1 MPTRLCWQGDHCRT
15 GIELGTMSSDIL
27 VINSGSSSIKFGLYG
42 GDAGALSNLGH
53 GRIVGIGTAPKL
65 QAYDRNNALISD
77 EQLKP
82 GSDHEQSMSAL
93 LDWGLTSGAAGK
105 FGAIGHRVLHGGS
118 AYEAPVMVND
128 EVLNHLE
135 SFDPLGPL
143 HQPHN
148 LLGIRILA
156 GLLPNIPQV
165 ACFDTAFHCTLPKVA
180 RQFGLPAELYDQGVK
195 RYGFHGLS
203 YEYMS
208 ECLPDIVGKDIAH
221 GRVIVAHLGN
231 GSSMCAM
238 QNGRS
243 VATTM
248 GFTALD
254 GLPMGTRCG
263 DLDAGVILYLLQHC
277 HMSSND
283 ISELLY
289 QKSGLLGIS
298 GVSSDMQELL
308 ASDTDGARQAIDFYV
323 YRINR
328 EIGAMSAVMGGLDAL
343 VFTAGIGE
351 NCAPVRRRICEL
363 ADWAGIKLDTQAN
376 ADNALCIS
384 ATDSSLPVWVVP
396 TQEELMIARHTQRL
410 LA

>member
-1 MPTRLCWQGDHCRT
+1 
-15 GIELGTMSSDIL
+15 MSSDIL

-42 GDAGALSNLGH
+42 GGAGKLKNLGH

-65 QAYDRNNALISD
+65 QAFDQNNALISD

-93 LDWGLTSGAAGK
+93 LDWGLNSGAARK

-118 AYEAPVMVND
+118 VYEGPVRVDD
-128 EVLNHLE
+128 EVFRQLE
-135 SFDPLGPL
+135 ELDPLGPL

-148 LLGIRILA
+148 LLGIKILA
-156 GLLPNIPQV
+156 GLLPEIPQV

-180 RQFGLPAELYDQGVK
+180 RQFGLPADLYDQGIK

-208 ECLPDIVGKDIAH
+208 ECLPDIVGKDIAR

-231 GSSMCAM
+231 GASMCAM

-277 HMSSND
+277 HMSSDD

-289 QKSGLLGIS
+289 QRSGLLGLS

-308 ASDTDGARQAIDFYV
+308 ASDADTARQAIDFYV

-328 EIGAMSAVMGGLDAL
+328 EIGAMSAVMGGLDAM

-351 NCAPVRRRICEL
+351 NCAPVRRRICDL
-363 ADWAGIKLDTQAN
+363 AGWAGIKLNAQAN
-376 ADNALCIS
+376 TDNALCIS
-384 ATDSSLPVWVVP
+384 DMDSKVSVWVVP
-396 TQEELMIARHTQRL
+396 TREELMIARHTQRL
-410 LA
+410 LG